1 MTIHFGDGTTLETAP
16 EGGGGQLVGVKGVRN
31 SSTLTS
37 TSTGYQIPSGQTTT
51 FTVPEAGNYIL
62 FHSFNYTFQRSSNQT
77 NTNYQGRVMKN
88 GSQHYFWINRV
99 ETSQNNLNVSSDF
112 KTIVNS
118 SYLQNLSAND
128 TIEVRVEYRSNGGGT
143 NTRTRLLSG
152 GYMVNGLMKLS

>member
-1 MTIHFGDGTTLETAP
+1 
-16 EGGGGQLVGVKGVRN
+16 
-31 SSTLTS
+31 
-37 TSTGYQIPSGQTTT
+37 
-51 FTVPEAGNYIL
+51 
-62 FHSFNYTFQRSSNQT
+62 
-77 NTNYQGRVMKN
+77 MKN

-128 TIEVRVEYRSNGGGT
+128 TIEVRVEYRSNGGGS